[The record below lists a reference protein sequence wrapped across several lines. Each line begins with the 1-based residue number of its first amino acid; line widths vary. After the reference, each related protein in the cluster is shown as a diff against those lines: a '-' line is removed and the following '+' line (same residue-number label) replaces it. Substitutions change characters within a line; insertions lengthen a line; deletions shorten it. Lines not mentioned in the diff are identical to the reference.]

1 MRERKTEKKT
11 EREREKERVREIK
24 INGRKREKT
33 KINKKYKQLI
43 IEKQRYK
50 EEMRKIER
58 KLNSLTF

>member
-1 MRERKTEKKT
+1 M
-11 EREREKERVREIK
+11 K

-58 KLNSLTF
+58 KLNSLTFQS